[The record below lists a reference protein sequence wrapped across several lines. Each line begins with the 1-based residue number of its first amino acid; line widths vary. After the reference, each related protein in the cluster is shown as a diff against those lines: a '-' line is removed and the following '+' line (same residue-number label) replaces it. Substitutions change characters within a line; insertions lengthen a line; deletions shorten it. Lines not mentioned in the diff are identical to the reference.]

1 MKRLIFSAIMMTL
14 MMFTVNAQSFGH
26 LNSRAILLE
35 MPEMARATSDLEVL
49 AKQLQKQGEDMVAK
63 LQTEYTALEQQIQAG
78 NLSKI
83 QQEEEAK
90 KFQEK
95 QQQLSLFDQEMTL
108 KIQKKEAELLQPI
121 LKRLNDAIEAVAKEN
136 QYQFIFDQGT
146 QMILFAELSTDVS
159 DKVKSKLGL

>member
-14 MMFTVNAQSFGH
+14 MMFTVNAQNFGH

>member
-14 MMFTVNAQSFGH
+14 MMFTVNAQNFGH
-26 LNSRAILLE
+26 LNSRALLLE
-35 MPEMARATSDLEVL
+35 MPEMAKATSDLEVL

-63 LQTEYTALEQQIQAG
+63 LQAEYTALEQEIQAG

-146 QMILFAELSTDVS
+146 QMMLFAEQSTDVS
-159 DKVKSKLGL
+159 AMVKSKLGM